1 MQVAPSFSI
10 LFVVILRAGLA
21 TGPSPQAHRYRAGVF
36 QILVTQFFGVQFQ
49 FHGPGPVFRSK
60 VH

>member
-10 LFVVILRAGLA
+10 LFVVILPAGLA

-36 QILVTQFFGVQFQ
+36 QILVTQFFEVQFQ
-49 FHGPGPVFRSK
+49 FHGPGPVFL
-60 VH
+60 